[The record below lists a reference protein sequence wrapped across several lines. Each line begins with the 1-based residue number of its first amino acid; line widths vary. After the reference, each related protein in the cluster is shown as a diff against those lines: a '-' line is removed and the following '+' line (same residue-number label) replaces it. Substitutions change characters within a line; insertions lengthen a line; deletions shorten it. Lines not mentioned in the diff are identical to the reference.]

1 MSKIEEVK
9 LINPI
14 TGLPVDEIITE
25 DEATKR
31 GYFEYEFLLRYL
43 EDDNE
48 FIKYFVVDGKKIVV
62 DLKKPYLQYRKPTQ
76 INHERVH
83 NTEPEIIVV
92 ARPVELAVQACSID
106 NPDCESCGA

>member
-62 DLKKPYLQYRKPTQ
+62 DLKNLIYNTGNQHKLTTSVFTIQNLRLSWLQDQ
-76 INHERVH
+76 
-83 NTEPEIIVV
+83 
-92 ARPVELAVQACSID
+92 
-106 NPDCESCGA
+106 